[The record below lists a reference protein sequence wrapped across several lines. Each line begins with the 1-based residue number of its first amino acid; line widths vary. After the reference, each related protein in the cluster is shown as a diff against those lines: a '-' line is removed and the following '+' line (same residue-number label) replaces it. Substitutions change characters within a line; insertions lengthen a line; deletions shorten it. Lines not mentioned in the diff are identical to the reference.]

1 MSLYERNIVIAC
13 SVIALITIFMFSIIL
28 NTDLF
33 VIKD

>member
-1 MSLYERNIVIAC
+1 MSLYERNIVIAY
-13 SVIALITIFMFSIIL
+13 SVIALITIFMFSVIL